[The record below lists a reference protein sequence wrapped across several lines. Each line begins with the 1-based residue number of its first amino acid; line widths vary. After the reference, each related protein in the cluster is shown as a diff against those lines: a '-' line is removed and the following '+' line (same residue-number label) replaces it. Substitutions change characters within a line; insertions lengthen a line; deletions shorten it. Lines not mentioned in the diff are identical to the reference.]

1 MNITLLA
8 NRDLASCI
16 ALNYLYQELDQHKL
30 SVFLSSRVGSKALA
44 QPLQQLK
51 LVEQQWPNDVL
62 FPLLHRVGT
71 SSAELLGFDQ
81 LRDVLEGRL
90 ADLNNI
96 NEADGLA
103 TLKSTEPDVVLSIR
117 YGVILKE
124 AVLSVPEKGV
134 LNLHSGLLPDYKGVM
149 ATFWA
154 LLNGEQRI
162 GTTLHFIDDSSIDT
176 GRIVGSTE
184 LAVQNDRSYLWHV
197 MELYRDGCQLMAD
210 TVNTMNE
217 GGEVIALAQE
227 PGGNYYSFPEV
238 ADLDA
243 FARQDWR
250 LFDNADVIELH
261 RRFLAR
267 E

>member
-16 ALNYLYQELDQHKL
+16 ALNYLCQELSQHKL
-30 SVFLSSRVGSKALA
+30 SVFLSSRVGSKILA

-51 LVEQQWPNDVL
+51 LVEQQWPNDIL
-62 FPLLHRVGT
+62 FPLLHRVGVD
-71 SSAELLGFDQ
+71 SAELLGFGQ
-81 LRDVLEGRL
+81 LSDVLEGRL
-90 ADLNNI
+90 ADLNTI
-96 NEADGLA
+96 NNSDGHA
-103 TLKSTEPDVVLSIR
+103 VFKSTEPDIVLSIR

-124 AVLSVPEKGV
+124 AALSVPRKGV

-184 LAVQNDRSYLWHV
+184 FAVQNDRSYLWHV
-197 MELYRDGCQLMAD
+197 MQLYREGCQLMTE
-210 TVNTMNE
+210 TVNALSEE
-217 GGEVIALAQE
+217 GKVTAQAQA
-227 PGGNYYSFPEV
+227 PGGNYYSFPEA

-243 FARQDWR
+243 FTRQGWR
-250 LFDNADVIELH
+250 LLDNADVIELYH
-261 RRFLAR
+261 RFLPR